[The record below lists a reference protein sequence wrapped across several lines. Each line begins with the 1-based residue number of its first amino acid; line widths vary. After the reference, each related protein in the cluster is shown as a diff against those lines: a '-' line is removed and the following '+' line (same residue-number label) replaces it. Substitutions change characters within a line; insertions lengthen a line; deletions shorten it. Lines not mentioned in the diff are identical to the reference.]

1 MYSNF
6 RLFLKENSMSKLI
19 GITADVFLEPASAIN
34 ENKADFVPRPAVN
47 AVLQAGGVPISLPY
61 YDASSLDKQDDLLA
75 VLDGIIFTGGPDVD
89 PTFMGEEPIPELGTT
104 NRKRDV
110 SEISL
115 VKKAVA
121 KHIPIL
127 GICRGA
133 QVINVALGG
142 SVYQDLATQ
151 YDEPTL
157 LMHHQKAAG
166 DIPVH
171 HVQVTDSFLQKSVGD
186 EAFVNSRHHQAIKEP
201 ASSVRIVATAPDG
214 VIEGIENDDAS
225 IQAVQWHPENLWEE
239 YPEELQLFKDF
250 VDRI

>member
-1 MYSNF
+1 
-6 RLFLKENSMSKLI
+6 MSKII

-34 ENKADFVPRPAVN
+34 KNKADFVPRPAVN
-47 AVLQAGGVPISLPY
+47 AVLQAGGVPVSLPY
-61 YDASSLDKQDDLLA
+61 YDSNSLDKLDDLLSA
-75 VLDGIIFTGGPDVD
+75 LDGIIFTGGPDVD

-104 NRKRDV
+104 NRYRDV

-121 KHIPIL
+121 RHIPIF

-166 DIPVH
+166 NIPIH
-171 HVQVTDSFLQKSVGD
+171 HVEVSKSILQESVGH
-186 EAFVNSRHHQAIKEP
+186 EVFVNSRHHQAIKEP
-201 ASSVRIVATAPDG
+201 APNIKVVATAPDG
-214 VIEGIENDDAS
+214 VIEGIENEDAT
-225 IQAVQWHPENLWEE
+225 IQAVQWHPENMWEE

-250 VDRI
+250 IGRI